1 MKHRQKRKTG
11 RRHGHPTG
19 PPLTCG
25 EQAKGQTAQLW
36 KEVLLN
42 DPNNVLPTVGV
53 DRDG

>member
-25 EQAKGQTAQLW
+25 EQAKGADSAAP
-36 KEVLLN
+36 E
-42 DPNNVLPTVGV
+42 G
-53 DRDG
+53 GAAE